1 MRLIKKTASIIAG
14 LIIILA
20 IGGYIFVRNFD
31 LNRYKP
37 YIEETVLRETGR
49 KLTLAGEAQLGI
61 SLVPTVD
68 INDVTFSNPDWASYP
83 DMVKLQK
90 LEVKFAI
97 MPLFRKQIVVDK
109 LILQEPQIYLE
120 TTADGA
126 KSWEFSLPSSGKSV
140 QTQQGNEAPQQKNVN
155 GAAAPLALGLVAREV
170 SLQNGLVLYYDAKTQ
185 KTTQAVI
192 NEINFETAGSKEPI
206 YLSADMELD
215 GQTIV
220 ADFEANNLYSIM
232 NQGMSSFKSKV
243 RAYGVSAEISGTVDG
258 IFDVPRYGIAAN
270 IHNPA
275 GNFSAPETS
284 LEAQISGDVQSA
296 DIQIEALDIA
306 TNLVTGTAKVD
317 WSGSKPSINA
327 NLETSVFN
335 LESLNK
341 NSMLS
346 WQVPSLVSEAQALE
360 VVPNDKIPYELLN
373 TANAFVK
380 LYAGKLI
387 VNKDITLTE
396 LSAVA
401 KLQNGIL
408 DVSKFNFGLGG
419 GEVEAKLSA
428 NAAEQSVSLDLTT
441 RDLKIQELHKPLA
454 SGKQGNLQVLS
465 GGVTDIFAKL
475 ASKGATYRQISENL
489 DGQVIAILNKSEI
502 KTGAS
507 DWLTNNI
514 FAQLLSLLKVNVSKN
529 TDMNLECAVVRSD
542 IKNGRALFPNGV
554 VFNASKLKLLSNG
567 EINLRNDKIDF
578 TIVPS
583 LNKLADGDL
592 TQALASFVK
601 VGGTLTHPKV
611 QLDKTS
617 ALTTVVGTV
626 MTGGVY
632 LGSEVLLDG
641 QDSPCYT
648 ALKGTSFADRFPKPT
663 GVKATTKNV
672 YQDVNKQAKDTIKDL
687 GGVAKE
693 LLGAFKSG
701 LKQGN

>member
-1 MRLIKKTASIIAG
+1 MRLIKKTASIIAS

-31 LNRYKP
+31 LNRYKS

-49 KLTLAGEAQLGI
+49 RLTLAGEAQLGI
-61 SLVPTVD
+61 SLVPTVE
-68 INDVTFSNPDWASYP
+68 INDVTFSNPEWASYP

-97 MPLFRKQIVVDK
+97 MPLFHKQIVVDK

-120 TTADGA
+120 ASADGA
-126 KSWEFSLPSSGKSV
+126 KSWEFSLPSSGKSA
-140 QTQQGNEAPQQKNVN
+140 QAQQAGAASEQKTVN

-192 NEINFETAGSKEPI
+192 NEINLETAGNKEPI

-215 GQTIV
+215 GQAID
-220 ADFEANNLYSIM
+220 AEFEADNLYSIM
-232 NQGMSSFKSKV
+232 NEGKCSFKSKTK
-243 RAYGVSAEISGTVDG
+243 AYGVSAELSGTVEG
-258 IFDVPRYGIAAN
+258 MFDTLRYGASAN

-275 GNFSAPETS
+275 GNFNAPETS
-284 LEAQISGDVQSA
+284 LEAQIKGDVQSA
-296 DIQIEALDIA
+296 DIQIDALNVA
-306 TNLVTGTAKVD
+306 TNLVIGAAKIN
-317 WSGSKPSINA
+317 WSGSKPSVNA
-327 NLETSVFN
+327 DLETSVFN

-346 WQVPSLVSEAQALE
+346 WQMPSLVSEAQALE
-360 VVPNDKIPYELLN
+360 MVPNDKIPYELLN

-387 VNKDITLTE
+387 VNKDITLTD
-396 LSAVA
+396 LSVTAR
-401 KLQNGIL
+401 LQDGVL
-408 DVSKFNFGLGG
+408 DVSKLNFGLGG
-419 GEVEAKLSA
+419 GEVDAKLSA
-428 NAAEQSVSLDLTT
+428 NAAQHSVSLDLTT
-441 RDLKIQELHKPLA
+441 KNLKIQELHKPLA
-454 SGKQGNLQVLS
+454 SGKQGNLQILS
-465 GGVTDIFAKL
+465 GGVTDIFAQL
-475 ASKGATYRQISENL
+475 VSRGATYRQVSENL

-514 FAQLLSLLKVNVSKN
+514 FAQLLSILKVNVSKN
-529 TDMNLECAVVRSD
+529 TDMNVECAVVRSD
-542 IKNGRALFPNGV
+542 IKDGRAMFPNGV

-567 EINLRNDKIDF
+567 EINLKNDKIDF

-648 ALKGTSFADRFPKPT
+648 ALKGTKFADRFPKPT

-687 GGVAKE
+687 GGAAKD
-693 LLGAFKSG
+693 LLGAVKNG
-701 LKQGN
+701 LKKGY